1 MGLINCPKCGKKIS
15 DSFSFCPNCGCPSS
29 EWGNLSERKDEV
41 HILPH
46 DDVKRCKV
54 CGKVVG
60 ENDEYCESCGNRL
73 KPYKSVEKK
82 NVRTERKK
90 QKYNYAF
97 SAKMKFIAFL
107 FIVFFVLSF
116 LSDRIKIVMCV
127 LGSVAFVIG
136 IPISIVWLIV
146 NLIRKNGLK
155 KPLISI
161 VSCFLGGIILVCLFI
176 PDSLKNSDN
185 SVQERHTQEF
195 TEEVVT
201 TETETLEET
210 TEEIVETETETS
222 QEEKTTMAESE
233 TETTKSTDAEPETES
248 VVTDEFFD
256 NLKKNLSEEVANSA
270 YDILKNQIG
279 FTKLKFDSK
288 MEGMDNYKFE
298 GDGIDMVLTASDQ
311 VYRVF
316 IPNTIYVFYEDGTV
330 KLTAKKFS
338 DRLIN
343 QYDRSSYYIIAKT
356 IVEDSLKNPR
366 SAKFPSEFTHSG
378 DIAMER
384 NGGLVA
390 VQSYV
395 DATNSFGAKVRS
407 KWTVEFVVY
416 DLNSFSYDP
425 IYISI
430 DGNSSGEYINPDE
443 WQEP

>member
-1 MGLINCPKCGKKIS
+1 M
-15 DSFSFCPNCGCPSS
+15 
-29 EWGNLSERKDEV
+29 
-41 HILPH
+41 
-46 DDVKRCKV
+46 
-54 CGKVVG
+54 
-60 ENDEYCESCGNRL
+60 
-73 KPYKSVEKK
+73 
-82 NVRTERKK
+82 
-90 QKYNYAF
+90 
-97 SAKMKFIAFL
+97 
-107 FIVFFVLSF
+107 
-116 LSDRIKIVMCV
+116 
-127 LGSVAFVIG
+127 
-136 IPISIVWLIV
+136 
-146 NLIRKNGLK
+146 
-155 KPLISI
+155 
-161 VSCFLGGIILVCLFI
+161 VCLFI

-195 TEEVVT
+195 AEEVVT
-201 TETETLEET
+201 TETLEET

-395 DATNSFGAKVRS
+395 DAINSFGAKVR
-407 KWTVEFVVY
+407 TRF
-416 DLNSFSYDP
+416 
-425 IYISI
+425 
-430 DGNSSGEYINPDE
+430 
-443 WQEP
+443 